1 MQVKLIY
8 NKMEKVLN
16 EKESLD
22 LIVKTIEQT
31 RRRVEKN
38 AGLPM
43 LIFGYLSVLTSLV
56 VGFFFSRTGDYR
68 YHILWAAIPVL
79 GWILFAITGKN
90 RSRETEVPRTHIGV
104 LIGHLWLLITGVKIG
119 RAHV

>member
-56 VGFFFSRTGDYR
+56 VGFFF
-68 YHILWAAIPVL
+68 HVP
-79 GWILFAITGKN
+79 AITGTTFFGQP
-90 RSRETEVPRTHIGV
+90 SRCWGGYCLP
-104 LIGHLWLLITGVKIG
+104 
-119 RAHV
+119 